1 MKEFGYH
8 GTCTKHLYSIEKD
21 GLDPAKCKQRS
32 DHWLGQGVYFFDDY
46 EKAQWWASNCSSQ
59 NGNCGGV
66 IFQSLI
72 EADDKEVLNLD
83 DNHQYDSFLTET
95 IRTFEKIQKN
105 CQGSMPIFKK
115 EDDLRAILFDYYKQT
130 KGISVIIATFQKDVA
145 GYTTRRN
152 PEQLKK
158 QRKIIKIIN
167 IRFNERQICV
177 SKKECIKSTRLIYNE
192 EDEVI

>member
-1 MKEFGYH
+1 M
-8 GTCTKHLYSIEKD
+8 
-21 GLDPAKCKQRS
+21 
-32 DHWLGQGVYFFDDY
+32 
-46 EKAQWWASNCSSQ
+46 
-59 NGNCGGV
+59 
-66 IFQSLI
+66 
-72 EADDKEVLNLD
+72 
-83 DNHQYDSFLTET
+83 
-95 IRTFEKIQKN
+95 
-105 CQGSMPIFKK
+105 
-115 EDDLRAILFDYYKQT
+115 RAILFDYYKQT